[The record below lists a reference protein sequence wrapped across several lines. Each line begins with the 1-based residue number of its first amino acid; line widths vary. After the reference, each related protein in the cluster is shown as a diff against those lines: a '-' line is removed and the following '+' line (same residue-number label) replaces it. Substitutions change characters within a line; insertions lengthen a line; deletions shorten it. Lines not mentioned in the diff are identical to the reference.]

1 MLCQELATFMGKAF
15 NHTARVEMPAE
26 NVKEALILLRNPST
40 WPDWN
45 RGAKSMLATNAETL
59 DEGDHLAIH
68 QMIKGGLIEVRWL
81 VNSIRE
87 GEGFCEIELLGQ
99 GQSRNERPIGKGLD
113 NLRICITFLT
123 QEDGGIEVHSSCEV
137 SRLMSIFANRIN
149 AFMKSQTQQLLD
161 DLSSLK

>member
-1 MLCQELATFMGKAF
+1 MQ
-15 NHTARVEMPAE
+15 AE
-26 NVKEALILLRNPST
+26 DVKSALISFRTPST

-59 DEGDHLAIH
+59 DEGDRIAVH

-87 GEGFCEIELLGQ
+87 GNGFCEIELLGQ
-99 GQSRNERPIGKGLD
+99 GQSRNERPIGSGLK

-123 QEDGGIEVHSSCEV
+123 EDNGGIEVHSSCDV
-137 SRLMSIFANRIN
+137 SRLMSLFANRIN
-149 AFMKSQTQQLLD
+149 AFMKTQTQQLLE
-161 DLSSLK
+161 DLSSIN

>member
-1 MLCQELATFMGKAF
+1 MGKSF
-15 NHTARVEMPAE
+15 THTARIEMQAE
-26 NVKEALILLRNPST
+26 DVKSALISFRTPST

-59 DEGDHLAIH
+59 DEGDRIAVH

-87 GEGFCEIELLGQ
+87 GNGFCEIELLGQ
-99 GQSRNERPIGKGLD
+99 GQSRNERPIGSGLK

-123 QEDGGIEVHSSCEV
+123 EDNGGIEVHSSCDV
-137 SRLMSIFANRIN
+137 SRLMSLFANRIN
-149 AFMKSQTQQLLD
+149 AFMKTQTQQLLE
-161 DLSSLK
+161 DLSSIN